1 MTDNINNP
9 WQSMPPSNR
18 RRVDAETPHDIFW
31 ITDLYG
37 NFGFCIQTKK
47 IFKENEP
54 TANLKG
60 ISVAKNNSES
70 GCGELFLILNKKED
84 WQIFHMLCQDLS
96 AVARKY
102 EADDKMISAVEVRLQ
117 RWQELLKKSRERE
130 MTLEMQMG
138 LFSEL
143 TVLKDIIA
151 PHFGIRS
158 AVLSWVGP
166 EFDKQ
171 DFLLDD
177 SVIEVKS
184 FRTSKGSIV
193 NISSPYQLYS
203 DKLPLYL
210 ISCGLTTTENG
221 NSIEDIVLGVRQILE
236 NEAVDLIDIFETKIA
251 DYGYFPEISEEPL
264 NKFITDTVKIFSV
277 EEEFPRI
284 VPHKIKSQIVTLKY
298 SVDLSKCL
306 EYEVKAQVIFNKNI
320 DL

>member
-1 MTDNINNP
+1 MTDIINNP
-9 WQSMPPSNR
+9 WQSMPPSTR
-18 RRVDAETPHDIFW
+18 RRVDADTPHDIFW

-54 TANLKG
+54 SANLKG

-84 WQIFHMLCQDLS
+84 WQIFHTLCQNLS

-143 TVLKDIIA
+143 TVLKDIIVL
-151 PHFGIRS
+151 HYGIRT

-166 EFDKQ
+166 QFDKQ

-184 FRTSKGSIV
+184 FRTSKGPIV
-193 NISSPYQLYS
+193 NISSPHQLYS

-210 ISCGLTTTENG
+210 ISCGLTATEKG
-221 NSIEDIVLGVRQILE
+221 KSIEDIVMETKEILE
-236 NEAVDLIDIFETKIA
+236 NEAVDLIEIFETKIA
-251 DYGYFPEISEEPL
+251 DYGYFPEISIEPL
-264 NKFITDTVKIFSV
+264 NKFITDSVKIFSI

-284 VPHKIKSQIVTLKY
+284 VPHKVKSQIVTLKY
-298 SVDLSKCL
+298 SVDLSKCS
-306 EYEVKAQVIFNKNI
+306 EFEIKADLIFNKH
-320 DL
+320 